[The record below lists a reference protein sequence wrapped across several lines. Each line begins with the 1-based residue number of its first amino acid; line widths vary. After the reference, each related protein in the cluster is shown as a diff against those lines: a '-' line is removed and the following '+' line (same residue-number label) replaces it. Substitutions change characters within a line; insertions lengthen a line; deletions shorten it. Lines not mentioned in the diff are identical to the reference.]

1 MSTDIALTT
10 GYYRFMNWLEA
21 NRQRAIATVGVIAV
35 LALVVSFYLWNLDQ
49 KKTRASEA
57 LSAITSP
64 NPDAYLKLVAEYP
77 NSDVAPRAVLM
88 AAGDYFTAGQYADAQ
103 TQFGRL
109 LQDYPDSSLRPQ
121 AYFGLASC
129 ADAQGKA
136 DDAIQDYKDL
146 LARYPSDDL
155 VPQVRS
161 ALARLYETQGKPELA
176 IPIYQEQ
183 AREESYNSLGL
194 EANVRLQALL
204 AHNPGLAKTAAPAP
218 ASPNPIQ
225 TP

>member
-10 GYYRFMNWLEA
+10 GFYRFLNWLEA
-21 NRQRAIATVGVIAV
+21 NRQRAIAAAGIIAV
-35 LALVVSFYLWNLDQ
+35 LALVVSFYLWEQGQ
-49 KKTRASEA
+49 KKTEASEA
-57 LSAITSP
+57 LSAITGP
-64 NPDAYLKLVAEYP
+64 DPDAYLKLVAEYP

-88 AAGDYFTAGQYADAQ
+88 AAGDYFTAGRYADAQ
-103 TQFGRL
+103 TQFERL

-121 AYFGLASC
+121 AYFGEASC

-136 DDAIQDYKDL
+136 ADAIQDYKDL

-176 IPIYQEQ
+176 VPIYQEQ

-218 ASPNPIQ
+218 TSTNPIQ